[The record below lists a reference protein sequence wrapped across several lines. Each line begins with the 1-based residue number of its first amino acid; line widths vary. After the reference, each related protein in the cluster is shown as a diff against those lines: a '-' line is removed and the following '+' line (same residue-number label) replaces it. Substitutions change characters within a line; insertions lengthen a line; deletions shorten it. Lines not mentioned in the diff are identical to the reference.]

1 MGKLSVVISAFNEEK
16 KIEDCLKSVSFA
28 DEIIFIDNS
37 STDFTLKIAKK
48 YTLIIFTK
56 ENNPMLNINKN
67 FGFTK
72 ATGDWILSLDADE
85 RVSDELREEMQST
98 INNQPRLNRG
108 QQLTPNGYW
117 IPRKNI
123 IFGKWIEYAGWYPDY
138 QLRLFK
144 KGKGR
149 FEEKHVH
156 EMIKLEGE
164 SGKLKSPIIH
174 YNYENVSQFL
184 QKTLLYTENEA
195 DQIVEKGYKFIWQ
208 DSIRFPIKEFIS
220 RFFAREG
227 YRNGLHG
234 LVLSLLMAFYH
245 LIIFVNIWEKL
256 KFKQIED
263 EKFLSKVREE
273 FVKEDK
279 EIFFWFF
286 KISIDKARNPLK
298 KLILRIKSK
307 ISQ

>member
-1 MGKLSVVISAFNEEK
+1 MSKLSVVISAFNEKK
-16 KIEDCLKSVSFA
+16 KIEDCLKSASFA
-28 DEIIFIDNS
+28 DEVIFVDNS
-37 STDFTLKIAKK
+37 STDQTLKIAKK
-48 YTLIIFTK
+48 YTLKVFTR
-56 ENNPMLNINKN
+56 ENNLMLNVNKN
-67 FGFTK
+67 FGFSK
-72 ATGDWILSLDADE
+72 ASEEWILSLDADE
-85 RVSDELREEMQST
+85 RITDELKKEIKS
-98 INNQPRLNRG
+98 IIKNNKKDV
-108 QQLTPNGYW
+108 NGFW
-117 IPRKNI
+117 IPRKNK
-123 IFGKWIEYAGWYPDY
+123 IFGKWMEHTGWYPDY

-144 KGKGR
+144 KDKGK

-174 YNYENVSQFL
+174 YNYENISQFL
-184 QKTLLYTENEA
+184 RKTLLYAENEA
-195 DQIVEKGYKFIWQ
+195 NQLIEKGYNFAWQ

>member
-28 DEIIFIDNS
+28 DEIIFVDNS
-37 STDFTLKIAKK
+37 STDQTLKIAKK
-48 YTLIIFTK
+48 YTPKIFVR

-67 FGFTK
+67 FGFSK
-72 ATGDWILSLDADE
+72 AKNDWILSLDADE
-85 RVSDELREEMQST
+85 RISPELAKEIQSSI
-98 INNQPRLNRG
+98 INHKSSVA
-108 QQLTPNGYW
+108 GYW

-123 IFGKWIEYAGWYPDY
+123 IFGKWIEHTGWYPDY

-164 SGKLKSPIIH
+164 AGKLESPIIH
-174 YNYENVSQFL
+174 YNYENISHFL
-184 QKTLLYTENEA
+184 KKTLLYAENEA
-195 DQIVEKGYKFIWQ
+195 DQLIEKGYNFSWQ
-208 DSIRFPIKEFIS
+208 DCVRFPTKEFMS

-227 YRNGLHG
+227 YKDGLHG

-245 LIIFVNIWEKL
+245 LLVFVNIWEKL
-256 KFKQIED
+256 KFKQIE
-263 EKFLSKVREE
+263 EKEFLANVRQE
-273 FVKEDK
+273 FKKGHKEV
-279 EIFFWFF
+279 FFWFS
-286 KISIDKARNPLK
+286 KASIDTARNPLK
-298 KLILRIKSK
+298 KLILKIKNK